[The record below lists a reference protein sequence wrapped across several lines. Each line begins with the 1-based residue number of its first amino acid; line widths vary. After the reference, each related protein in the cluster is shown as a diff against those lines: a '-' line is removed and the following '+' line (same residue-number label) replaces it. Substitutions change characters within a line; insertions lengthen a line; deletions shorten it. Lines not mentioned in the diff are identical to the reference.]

1 MTIRIFIDQGHNP
14 GTVNAGASANGL
26 EEQAVNFEVGNMLA
40 DLLDQD
46 CRFAVRTSRMYPQQ
60 VLGSSTAS
68 SLQTRVD
75 MANAWGADY
84 FISIHC
90 NYNVSP
96 AVNGS
101 EVYVY
106 QEPSIA
112 WTLAQS
118 VLENMVRTADTRDNL
133 VRVNA
138 SLYVLRRT
146 SMPAIVV
153 ELAYLSNPSD
163 AQKLRDDPFSF
174 AYGIYLGILQFIFEQ
189 GGFPA

>member
-14 GTVNAGASANGL
+14 GTINAGAYANGL
-26 EEQAVNFEVGNMLA
+26 QEQAVNYAVGNMLA

-46 CRFAVRTSRMYPQQ
+46 CRFAVRTSRIYPQQ
-60 VLGSSTAS
+60 VLGYDTAS
-68 SLQTRVD
+68 SLQERID
-75 MANAWGADY
+75 MANGWDADY

-90 NYNVSP
+90 NYNADP
-96 AVNGS
+96 AINGS

-106 QEPSIA
+106 QEYSIA
-112 WTLAQS
+112 WQLAQD
-118 VLENMVRTADTRDNL
+118 VLSNMVRTARTKDNL
-133 VRVNA
+133 VRVNP
-138 SLYVLRRT
+138 SFYVLRRT
-146 SMPAIVV
+146 RMPAILV
-153 ELAYLSNPSD
+153 ELAYLSHPSD

>member
-14 GTVNAGASANGL
+14 GTVNTGASANGL
-26 EEQAVNFEVGNMLA
+26 EEQTVNFEVGNMLA

-60 VLGSSTAS
+60 VLGTSTAS

-118 VLENMVRTADTRDNL
+118 VLENMVRTAGTRDNL

-146 SMPAIVV
+146 SMPAILV

-174 AYGIYLGILQFIFEQ
+174 A
-189 GGFPA
+189 

>member
-1 MTIRIFIDQGHNP
+1 M
-14 GTVNAGASANGL
+14 S
-26 EEQAVNFEVGNMLA
+26 
-40 DLLDQD
+40 
-46 CRFAVRTSRMYPQQ
+46 
-60 VLGSSTAS
+60 
-68 SLQTRVD
+68 
-75 MANAWGADY
+75 
-84 FISIHC
+84 
-90 NYNVSP
+90 
-96 AVNGS
+96 GS

-118 VLENMVRTADTRDNL
+118 VLENMVRTAGTRDNL

-146 SMPAIVV
+146 SMPAILV

>member
-60 VLGSSTAS
+60 VLGTSTAS

-106 QEPSIA
+106 QEPQETIWCA
-112 WTLAQS
+112 
-118 VLENMVRTADTRDNL
+118 
-133 VRVNA
+133 
-138 SLYVLRRT
+138 
-146 SMPAIVV
+146 
-153 ELAYLSNPSD
+153 
-163 AQKLRDDPFSF
+163 
-174 AYGIYLGILQFIFEQ
+174 
-189 GGFPA
+189 

>member
-68 SLQTRVD
+68 SLPTGV
-75 MANAWGADY
+75 
-84 FISIHC
+84 
-90 NYNVSP
+90 
-96 AVNGS
+96 
-101 EVYVY
+101 E
-106 QEPSIA
+106 EPSIA

-118 VLENMVRTADTRDNL
+118 VLENMVRTAGTRDNL

-146 SMPAIVV
+146 SMPAILV